1 MYLENYFFLI
11 LKNRK
16 VCNENSSSIRQLNSS
31 QSSFAVMGC
40 APTKAHP
47 NNTNHRRSPSVSQR
61 RSPSVSLRS
70 KESLQ
75 KPDANDIRIVRIKH
89 KRSLTHGGERAVPT
103 VRVEILAN
111 GQKFHI
117 DVKRQDSLDVP
128 SQTNH
133 ARRAGTDESNK
144 RLHPPSNKH
153 YNRSPSFQDELDR
166 NLQEFK
172 RAQAKFKSHE
182 FKSRTRQPPAPT
194 RRVQSAIN

>member
-1 MYLENYFFLI
+1 
-11 LKNRK
+11 
-16 VCNENSSSIRQLNSS
+16 
-31 QSSFAVMGC
+31 MGC
-40 APTKAHP
+40 APTKPHH
-47 NNTNHRRSPSVSQR
+47 NTSNHRRSPSVSQR

-70 KESLQ
+70 KE
-75 KPDANDIRIVRIKH
+75 PDANDIRIVRIKH

-133 ARRAGTDESNK
+133 ARRAGTDESDK
-144 RLHPPSNKH
+144 RLHPPSNNKH
-153 YNRSPSFQDELDR
+153 HNRSPSFQDELDR
-166 NLQEFK
+166 KLQEFK

-182 FKSRTRQPPAPT
+182 FKSRTRRTPAPT

>member
-1 MYLENYFFLI
+1 
-11 LKNRK
+11 
-16 VCNENSSSIRQLNSS
+16 
-31 QSSFAVMGC
+31 MGC
-40 APTKAHP
+40 TPTKPP
-47 NNTNHRRSPSVSQR
+47 NDTSSHRRSPSVSQR

-75 KPDANDIRIVRIKH
+75 KPDANDVRIVRLHH

-133 ARRAGTDESNK
+133 ARRAGTDDSNSNK
-144 RLHPPSNKH
+144 RLHPPANKH
-153 YNRSPSFQDELDR
+153 HNRSPSFQDELDR
-166 NLQEFK
+166 KLQEFK
-172 RAQAKFKSHE
+172 RAEAKLKSRD
-182 FKSRTRQPPAPT
+182 FKSRTRRAPAPA